1 MKLLAHAFK
10 YYNTYIREKIK
21 CKQIM
26 KKSKVVLF
34 LCVLLFAIF
43 ITPQVEACVSRKDVY
58 DCIIKRGDRNKDKQ
72 ISRKEMKA
80 VEDKYISWWVRIPY
94 NVFGGSNQVYNDCD
108 TDKNNQITLEEM
120 TTVKSCLETCDKR
133 EKVFSTLQC

>member
-10 YYNTYIREKIK
+10 YYNAYIREKIK

-26 KKSKVVLF
+26 KKFRVVLF
-34 LCVLLFAIF
+34 LYMLLFALF
-43 ITPQVEACVSRKDVY
+43 ITPQVQACASRKDVY
-58 DCIIKRGDRNKDKQ
+58 DCIIRRGDRNKDRQ

-94 NVFGGSNQVYNDCD
+94 NVFGGSKQVYNDCD
-108 TDKNNQITLEEM
+108 IDKNNQITLEEM

-133 EKVFSTLQC
+133 EKVFSILQC